1 MDTLYSGH
9 LGTGKDCPDYEC
21 VLISGAEAVL
31 CQSTRSEAP
40 VACVLRLSPYIS
52 SVWIRGFTVYVCI
65 YSQLVY
71 NDTLGATKM
80 CCCNQVVVV
89 TRTFSTET
97 IESVPA
103 MCVVVKR
110 LML

>member
-1 MDTLYSGH
+1 MRLFYVTQAVSEYSPQISLDLLQLCMCVIARIKFQGRDT
-9 LGTGKDCPDYEC
+9 PC
-21 VLISGAEAVL
+21 VPSSSKRNPAHINNI
-31 CQSTRSEAP
+31 
-40 VACVLRLSPYIS
+40 YIY
-52 SVWIRGFTVYVCI
+52 IYIYTVK
-65 YSQLVY
+65 LVY

-80 CCCNQVVVV
+80 CCYNQVVVV
-89 TRTFSTET
+89 TGTFSIET

>member
-1 MDTLYSGH
+1 MLLYPTGTTTLSGTH
-9 LGTGKDCPDYEC
+9 E
-21 VLISGAEAVL
+21 
-31 CQSTRSEAP
+31 STSIAHVCDHRH
-40 VACVLRLSPYIS
+40 Y
-52 SVWIRGFTVYVCI
+52 TVK
-65 YSQLVY
+65 LVY

-80 CCCNQVVVV
+80 CCYNQGVVV
-89 TRTFSTET
+89 TKAFCTET

>member
-1 MDTLYSGH
+1 MCPLGCLHIYQASGLEGSLYM
-9 LGTGKDCPDYEC
+9 
-21 VLISGAEAVL
+21 
-31 CQSTRSEAP
+31 
-40 VACVLRLSPYIS
+40 
-52 SVWIRGFTVYVCI
+52 YVCTVKLI
-65 YSQLVY
+65 Y

-80 CCCNQVVVV
+80 CCYNQVVVV

>member
-1 MDTLYSGH
+1 MVTTWYQFSL
-9 LGTGKDCPDYEC
+9 
-21 VLISGAEAVL
+21 LIPERPLA
-31 CQSTRSEAP
+31 
-40 VACVLRLSPYIS
+40 LRIT
-52 SVWIRGFTVYVCI
+52 TVK
-65 YSQLVY
+65 LVY
-71 NDTLGATKM
+71 NDTIGTTKI
-80 CCCNQVVVV
+80 CCYNQVVVA